1 MSQAGLNLFIPMELL
16 INSLSALNLSEK
28 KLLWEILDQ
37 AIAEA
42 EEETWEEDEATA
54 REIQLVRD
62 EYANGEYTTFEQYL
76 SNQRK

>member
-1 MSQAGLNLFIPMELL
+1 MRFGKCFVTYKVAKEVGYKRIL
-16 INSLSALNLSEK
+16 ILTYKPSGV
-28 KLLWEILDQ
+28 
-37 AIAEA
+37 
-42 EEETWEEDEATA
+42 EESWEEDEATA